1 MQVFVKASRR
11 AKAHTRQLGIIK
23 KAAKRGSAMAQ
34 VTRVD
39 RLTGKLWAH
48 GHLYRGSLA
57 TSRKNLYN
65 KLVDKR
71 GSLIDTL
78 HTKRRNGA
86 NAFSGAK
93 VYARRPKHDLAI
105 RANGA
110 IMKIDRKIDL
120 ELTSGRGGQRRA
132 NQLARRRDAVIR
144 FYDKSVHK

>member
-23 KAAKRGSAMAQ
+23 K
-34 VTRVD
+34 
-39 RLTGKLWAH
+39 
-48 GHLYRGSLA
+48 
-57 TSRKNLYN
+57 
-65 KLVDKR
+65 
-71 GSLIDTL
+71 
-78 HTKRRNGA
+78 
-86 NAFSGAK
+86 K
-93 VYARRPKHDLAI
+93 VYARRPKRDLAI

-144 FYDKSVHK
+144 FYHKSVYK